1 MRLLSFAF
9 RASLIGGVVLSN
21 AVQDAHAQDPG
32 SDAGASADHERVVV
46 LTLWPQDH
54 GALAAQFGLV
64 AECCDPE
71 LGMYAFRPQ
80 AGTTQAELDDIVESA
95 ESNWVVVAASRDG
108 GSRVPEVE
116 SCSLI
121 FPDLVS
127 VQDCTVGFVSGGTPL
142 IPCEP
147 NPWLEQIGA
156 VGLPD
161 PDKTTLVAVI
171 DTGVD
176 PTHPSLADRMAGE
189 GFDFLAGVGG
199 GFTVFNGLDDDGD
212 GLIDE
217 GAYHGTQV
225 ASLICQVDPGA
236 RILPYRVCDSEG
248 NGHGYDVAR
257 AIALATKQGADVI
270 NLSLS
275 FSEKHDAVD
284 SALRAAIAAGVEVC
298 VAAGN
303 TGSSNELYPSTIDED
318 NSYSLAMW
326 KYPYGVLA
334 VSAVDASG
342 QRATFGAWGEH
353 IDVVAPSVGLCAAA
367 PGGAWAPFSGTSAA
381 TAVASGA
388 LSRVRSEPAY
398 KAAAG
403 CAVEL
408 LIGTATPLDYGDSEW
423 AGQLGTGRVNVGA
436 AMALIPPVVDPVD
449 GEPEPD
455 AKSSGDSSGKDDED
469 ED

>member
-1 MRLLSFAF
+1 MRLLSLVF
-9 RASLIGGVVLSN
+9 RASFVGGAVLAAAAQESGPDP
-21 AVQDAHAQDPG
+21 DAC
-32 SDAGASADHERVVV
+32 ADHERVVL

-64 AECCDPE
+64 PECCDPE
-71 LGMYAFRPQ
+71 LGMYVFRPQ
-80 AGTTQAELDDIVESA
+80 AGTTQTELDAIVDSA
-95 ESNWVVVAASRDG
+95 ESDWVVVAASRDG

-142 IPCEP
+142 ASCEP
-147 NPWLEQIGA
+147 NPWLEQVGA
-156 VGLPD
+156 AALPD
-161 PDKTTLVAVI
+161 PKKTSLVAVI

-176 PTHPSLADRMAGE
+176 PTHPGLADRMAGA
-189 GFDFLAGVGG
+189 GYDFLAEVGG
-199 GFTVFNGLDDDGD
+199 GYTVFNGLDDDGD

-225 ASLICQVDPGA
+225 ASLICQVNPGA

-257 AIALATKQGADVI
+257 AIALATQQGADVI

-284 SALRAAIAAGVEVC
+284 LALHAAIAAGVEVC

-303 TGSSNELYPSTIDED
+303 TGSSNQLYPSTIDESD
-318 NSYSLAMW
+318 PYSLAMW
-326 KYPYGVLA
+326 KFPYGVLA

-342 QRATFGAWGEH
+342 QRATFGAWGES

-367 PGGAWAPFSGTSAA
+367 PDGAWAPFSGTSAA

-408 LIGTATPLDYGDSEW
+408 LIGTATPLDYGEVEW
-423 AGQLGTGRVNVGA
+423 AGQLGSGRVNLGA
-436 AMALIPPVVDPVD
+436 ALALIPPAADSAD
-449 GEPEPD
+449 DEPEAD
-455 AKSSGDSSGKDDED
+455 AKSSGCSSDED
-469 ED
+469 EDENDD